1 MPRTSDIEKQQKFID
16 YFTNGSTASNATAS
30 AKKAGYTKNPS
41 QHGYWLRK
49 KYEKEI
55 RSINET
61 KITSTSS
68 LAIDVLKDLL
78 INSEQDSVK
87 LNTAK
92 LLLELGNYSSQN
104 INLTVDD
111 TKNKTDEELIKE
123 LNELLLKVPGFK
135 TKLGFKNSAQ
145 DVESM
150 DNTESDPSNQA
161 EKPLSH

>member
-1 MPRTSDIEKQQKFID
+1 MARRSDIEKEQKFID
-16 YFTNGSTASNATAS
+16 YFTDGSTASNATAS

-68 LAIDVLKDLL
+68 LAIDTLKYLM

-87 LNTAK
+87 MNTAK

-104 INLTVDD
+104 INIAVDD
-111 TKNKTDEELIKE
+111 TKNKTDDELIAE
-123 LNELLLKVPGFK
+123 LNELINKVPGFK
-135 TKLGFKNSAQ
+135 TKLNF
-145 DVESM
+145 ES
-150 DNTESDPSNQA
+150 ESKSIA
-161 EKPLSH
+161 EESSKPAKDKEKTLAH

>member
-1 MPRTSDIEKQQKFID
+1 MPRVADLNKEQKFIE
-16 YFTNGSTASNATAS
+16 YFTDGSTASNATAS

-78 INSEQDSVK
+78 VNSEQDSVK

-104 INLTVDD
+104 INLNIDD
-111 TKNKTDEELIKE
+111 VKSKTDEELIQE
-123 LNELLLKVPGFK
+123 LQTLVAKVPNLK
-135 TKLGFKNSAQ
+135 TKLQFADEKNVAH
-145 DVESM
+145 DLTKSM
-150 DNTESDPSNQA
+150 TAIKENT
-161 EKPLSH
+161 KH

>member
-1 MPRTSDIEKQQKFID
+1 MAVEFKYDNESIEYTGYRCAAYKHSIPGDFREDI
-16 YFTNGSTASNATAS
+16 
-30 AKKAGYTKNPS
+30 
-41 QHGYWLRK
+41 QHLRK